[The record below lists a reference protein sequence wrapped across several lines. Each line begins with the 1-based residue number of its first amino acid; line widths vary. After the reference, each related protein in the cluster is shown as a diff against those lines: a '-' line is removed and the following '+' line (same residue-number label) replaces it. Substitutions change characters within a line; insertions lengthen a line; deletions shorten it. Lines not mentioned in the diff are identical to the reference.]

1 MNTVNSSQQN
11 RQQFRVLRIK
21 EVIHLVGLSRSA
33 IYDRINP
40 KSPRYD
46 ESFPKPLKLGMNSRN
61 IAVGWLERDLIQW
74 MMKCVESNN

>member
-11 RQQFRVLRIK
+11 PQQLRVLRIK

-61 IAVGWLERDLIQW
+61 IAVGWLERDLTQW